1 MFWIEYKN
9 ASFYSSDMS
18 FEVCGDKS
26 KSTLMTPSSTS
37 SDEQQKKLV
46 TKFERQP
53 SEKTPPPADPDK
65 DCTGP
70 AVMAIPAPK
79 QGGSLIKNV
88 VKTIKVSVSDYT
100 CNHQQNIQTGNC
112 IMSTT
117 IVEKK

>member
-1 MFWIEYKN
+1 
-9 ASFYSSDMS
+9 MS
-18 FEVCGDKS
+18 LEIHGDNS

-53 SEKTPPPADPDK
+53 IEKKPPPAEPNK

-79 QGGSLIKNV
+79 QGAAELSML
-88 VKTIKVSVSDYT
+88 
-100 CNHQQNIQTGNC
+100 
-112 IMSTT
+112 
-117 IVEKK
+117 